1 MTDTCK
7 ARAFTCALVAI
18 AILLTMLSPLA
29 QAQVEVRLKDVGKL
43 VGVTTNQLIGYG
55 IVTGLAGT
63 GDRSSELRDRSLAN
77 MMSHFGLTAEPYD
90 IKSRNTAAVV
100 VTAKLPAFVK
110 VGDQIDATL
119 SSLFDA
125 KSLEGGILLMTHLQ
139 GADGRTYA
147 VAQGAVSIGGSNSMT
162 GRGDFRNH
170 ATVATIP
177 GGAIVQ
183 AEVPSNFVDVDSTIL
198 YSLNSADFTL
208 AARAADAANSV
219 FGQGVASA
227 RDASTISVNI
237 PEAWSG
243 DIVGFIAQ
251 LENLVL
257 RVDEPGKIVIN
268 EKTGTVVLGG
278 NVKVAQAVVAHGALT
293 VRVLDPQQASTEDPA
308 FDMGL
313 PGAYSG
319 ESQSQ
324 RLAKIEG
331 ASVDELIRALNAI
344 GASPRD
350 LIAILQALRAS
361 GALQAE
367 IEVI

>member
-1 MTDTCK
+1 MTDRLK
-7 ARAFTCALVAI
+7 ARAFTWALVAI
-18 AILLTMLSPLA
+18 AVLLTMLSRFA
-29 QAQVEVRLKDVGKL
+29 HAQVEVRLKDVGKL

-63 GDRSSELRDRSLAN
+63 GDRSAELRDRSLAN

-90 IKSRNTAAVV
+90 IRSRNTAAVV
-100 VTAKLPAFVK
+100 VTAKLPPFVK
-110 VGDQIDATL
+110 EGDQIDVTL

-125 KSLEGGILLMTHLQ
+125 KSLEGGILLMTPLQ
-139 GADGRTYA
+139 GADGNIYA

-183 AEVPSNFVDVDSTIL
+183 AEAPSSFVNLDNTIL
-198 YSLNSADFTL
+198 YSLNSPDFTL
-208 AARAADAANSV
+208 AARAVDAANSE
-219 FGQGVASA
+219 FGQGVATA
-227 RDASTISVNI
+227 RDASTISIQI
-237 PEAWSG
+237 PEAWST

-257 RVDEPGKIVIN
+257 RVDESGKIVIN

-278 NVKVAQAVVAHGALT
+278 NVVISQAVVAHGALT
-293 VRVLDPQQASTEDPA
+293 VRVYEPQQRSTGDPA
-308 FDMGL
+308 SDIATAGVY
-313 PGAYSG
+313 PG
-319 ESQSQ
+319 EPQTQ
-324 RLAKIEG
+324 RLAKVEG
-331 ASVDELIRALNAI
+331 ASVDELIQALNAI

-350 LIAILQALRAS
+350 LIAILQALRAL

>member
-1 MTDTCK
+1 VL
-7 ARAFTCALVAI
+7 AAVAILVA
-18 AILLTMLSPLA
+18 MLSGLA
-29 QAQVEVRLKDVGKL
+29 EAQIEVRLKDVGKL
-43 VGVTTNQLIGYG
+43 VGVTANQLIGYG

-77 MMSHFGLTAEPYD
+77 MMAHFGLTAEPYD

-110 VGDQIDATL
+110 EGDHIDVTL

-125 KSLEGGILLMTHLQ
+125 KSLEGGILLMTPLQ
-139 GADGRTYA
+139 GADSRIYA

-183 AEVPSNFVDVDSTIL
+183 AEVPSSFVNLDSTIL

-208 AARAADAANSV
+208 AARAADAANSE

-227 RDASTISVNI
+227 RDASTISIRI
-237 PEAWSG
+237 PESWSD
-243 DIVGFIAQ
+243 DIVGFVAR
-251 LENLVL
+251 LENLVVT
-257 RVDEPGKIVIN
+257 VDEPGKIVIN

-278 NVKVAQAVVAHGALT
+278 NVVISQAVVAHGALT
-293 VRVLDPQQASTEDPA
+293 VRVHEPQQAPGEDPGGHIGSP
-308 FDMGL
+308 D
-313 PGAYSG
+313 AYSG
-319 ESQSQ
+319 EPQSQ
-324 RLAKIEG
+324 RLAKIGG

-350 LIAILQALRAS
+350 LIAILQALRAL